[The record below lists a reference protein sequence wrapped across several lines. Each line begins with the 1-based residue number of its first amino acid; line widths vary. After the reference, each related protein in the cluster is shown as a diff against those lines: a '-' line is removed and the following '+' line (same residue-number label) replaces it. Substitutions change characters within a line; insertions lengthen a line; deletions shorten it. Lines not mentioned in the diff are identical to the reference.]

1 MARGMIAEVEGKFD
15 DAAMAYADALALA
28 RELGLGPEISEM
40 QLRLGGLAVA
50 QGDAEAAR
58 RWFVGAKEAG
68 ILQLRNDLSG
78 QLELLEKRLEGLESH
93 G

>member
-1 MARGMIAEVEGKFD
+1 
-15 DAAMAYADALALA
+15 
-28 RELGLGPEISEM
+28 M

-58 RWFVGAKEAG
+58 RWFAGAKEAG